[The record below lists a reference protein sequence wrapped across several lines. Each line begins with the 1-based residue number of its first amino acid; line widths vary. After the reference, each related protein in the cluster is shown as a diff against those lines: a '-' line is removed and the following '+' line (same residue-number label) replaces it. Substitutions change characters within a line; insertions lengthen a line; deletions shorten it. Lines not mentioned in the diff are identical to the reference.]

1 MGNFIKFRIKGFYYK
16 FGIFRNE
23 LFQNYNLAIEW
34 FKLGVELNPN
44 EVQCLIG
51 LFDAYIALQNWKLA
65 NIYLSKLNKLFE
77 TITEKKKK
85 DV

>member
-1 MGNFIKFRIKGFYYK
+1 M
-16 FGIFRNE
+16 
-23 LFQNYNLAIEW
+23 
-34 FKLGVELNPN
+34 NPN

-85 DV
+85 TSELPENIKSSIIYNESMLKTFHETRLNDIKLVTSKIV